1 MRNYRGNILAKI
13 IWLEN
18 YMKNEQ
24 VEEVIFNTFFFLAK
38 RKRLRKLNMM
48 PFKVKEDGM
57 IFRLLGHST

>member
-24 VEEVIFNTFFFLAK
+24 VEEVIFNTFFSLQK
-38 RKRLRKLNMM
+38 GK
-48 PFKVKEDGM
+48 D
-57 IFRLLGHST
+57 

>member
-38 RKRLRKLNMM
+38 RKRLRKHNMM

>member
-38 RKRLRKLNMM
+38 GK
-48 PFKVKEDGM
+48 D
-57 IFRLLGHST
+57 